1 MNNRD
6 YKKFAPDCYYHIV
19 NRGNGKQDIFLD
31 DEDSKFFIFRLRE
44 NLFPTDFRKSHPI
57 HSRLNGRWQYIRKAL
72 PDGAFTLLCYCLM
85 PNHFHLLIRQ
95 NALVNINKLISKVCT
110 SYSKYFNKK
119 YERVGHVLQ
128 DKFKAVLVASDAQ
141 LLWVSAYIHQNPQV
155 AGLVSKLNDYAW
167 SSYPDYAGLRSGSLC
182 EKSILISMAGGAVQ
196 YKKFVDES
204 YEKIKERKDI
214 EHLLLD

>member
-1 MNNRD
+1 MNFRD
-6 YKKFAPDCYYHIV
+6 YKKFAPNCYYHIF
-19 NRGNGKQDIFLD
+19 NRGNGKQDIFFD
-31 DEDSKFFIFRLRE
+31 DEDRKFFILRLRE
-44 NLFPTDFRKSHPI
+44 NLFPTQFRETHPVKSRI
-57 HSRLNGRWQYIRKAL
+57 NGRWQYKRKTL

-119 YERVGHVLQ
+119 YEKVGHVLQ
-128 DKFKAVLVASDAQ
+128 DKFKAVLVVSDPQ

-155 AGLVSKLNDYAW
+155 AGLVSKLQDFVW
-167 SSYPDYAGLRSGSLC
+167 SSYPDYAGIRNGSLC
-182 EKSILISMAGGAVQ
+182 DLTMLISMVGGTEQ
-196 YKKFVDES
+196 YKKFVGES